1 MAAVMFYEK
10 PVLLNREAHK
20 AKKIAPSGSFA
31 FAGKANSL
39 YMAGVEFIEACK
51 EYPIVFTQVGQGKIV
66 PVAMLGLREGE
77 NLFVGADGK
86 WSAGYVPAFVRR
98 YPFVL
103 AELEGQQMG
112 VCIDE
117 GYAGLNEKDGEALF
131 DNKGNNTPFLQNALD
146 FLNRYQV
153 EYMRTERFCQRLKD
167 MGLLMEMNAKA
178 DLFDGTSFMV
188 NGLMVVDERKLL
200 QLTDAQALELY
211 RSGELSWIYAHLVSL
226 SNLNRLVDKLADSKR
241 ATGNVATPAPAAAA
255 APAANP
261 VSAPKPAV
269 AQTNPAPSAT
279 KSVAAAGKAAGKAK
293 A

>member
-20 AKKIAPSGSFA
+20 AKKISPSNSYA
-31 FAGKANSL
+31 FASKANSL
-39 YMAGVEFIEACK
+39 YLAGVEFIEACK

-66 PVAMLGLREGE
+66 PVAMMGLREGE
-77 NLFVGADGK
+77 NLYVDKDGK

-117 GYAGLNEKDGEALF
+117 GYSGLNEKDGEALF
-131 DNKGNNTPFLQNALD
+131 DSKGNNTPFLQNALD

-153 EYMRTERFCQRLKD
+153 EYLRTDRFCQRLKD

-226 SNLNRLVDKLADSKR
+226 SNLNRLVDKLANTKR
-241 ATGNVATPAPAAAA
+241 AQPDGGSVQAPTAA
-255 APAANP
+255 APAA
-261 VSAPKPAV
+261 AEAAKA
-269 AQTNPAPSAT
+269 PAPSANT
-279 KSVAAAGKAAGKAK
+279 ALNAAKAAAPAASKASGKAK
-293 A
+293 S

>member
-10 PVLLNREAHK
+10 PVLLNRESHK

-51 EYPIVFTQVGQGKIV
+51 EYPIVFTQVGEGKIV

-77 NLFVGADGK
+77 NLFVSVDGK

-131 DNKGNNTPFLQNALD
+131 DSKGNNTPFLQNALD

-200 QLTDAQALELY
+200 QLTDAQALEVF

-241 ATGNVATPAPAAAA
+241 ATGTVAA
-255 APAANP
+255 APAP
-261 VSAPKPAV
+261 VSAATQVETAKPTA
-269 AQTNPAPSAT
+269 AKTTAAPAA
-279 KSVAAAGKAAGKAK
+279 KAASKTKA
-293 A
+293 

>member
-1 MAAVMFYEK
+1 MATVMFYEK
-10 PVLLNREAHK
+10 PVLLNREVHK
-20 AKKIAPSGSFA
+20 PKKIVSSGSFA
-31 FAGKANSL
+31 FAAKANSL
-39 YMAGVEFIEACK
+39 YMAGVEFVESCK
-51 EYPIVFTQVGQGKIV
+51 EYPIVFTQVGGGKVV
-66 PVAMLGLREGE
+66 PVAMMGLREGE

-117 GYAGLNEKDGEALF
+117 GYAGLNEKEGEALF
-131 DNKGNNTPFLQNALD
+131 DSKGNNTPFLQNALD

-153 EYMRTERFCQRLKD
+153 EYMRTERFCQRLND

-178 DLFDGTSFMV
+178 DLFDGTSFTV
-188 NGLMVVDERKLL
+188 NGLLVVDERKLL
-200 QLTDAQALELY
+200 QLTDAQALEVF

-226 SNLNRLVDKLADSKR
+226 SNLNRLVDKLAQSKR
-241 ATGNVATPAPAAAA
+241 STESTATQVEAQKPAFAAA
-255 APAANP
+255 
-261 VSAPKPAV
+261 SA
-269 AQTNPAPSAT
+269 APSAIKNVAQSS
-279 KSVAAAGKAAGKAK
+279 KSISQAK

>member
-77 NLFVGADGK
+77 NLFVGANGK

-117 GYAGLNEKDGEALF
+117 GYAGLNEKEGEALF
-131 DNKGNNTPFLQNALD
+131 DSKGNNTPFLQNALD

-167 MGLLMEMNAKA
+167 LGLLMEMNAKA

-200 QLTDAQALELY
+200 QLTDAQALEVF

-241 ATGNVATPAPAAAA
+241 ATGTVA
-255 APAANP
+255 APAAST
-261 VSAPKPAV
+261 VEASKPASSP
-269 AQTNPAPSAT
+269 ANTAPSAT
-279 KSVAAAGKAAGKAK
+279 KSVASASKSASKAK

>member
-20 AKKIAPSGSFA
+20 AKKIAPSNSYA

-39 YMAGVEFIEACK
+39 YLAGVEFIEACK

-66 PVAMLGLREGE
+66 PVAMMGLREGE
-77 NLFVGADGK
+77 NLYVGKEGQ
-86 WSAGYVPAFVRR
+86 WNAGYVPAFVRR

-117 GYAGLNEKDGEALF
+117 GYSGLNEKEGEALF
-131 DNKGNNTPFLQNALD
+131 DSKGNNTPFLQNALD

-153 EYMRTERFCQRLKD
+153 EYLRTDRFCQRLKD

-241 ATGNVATPAPAAAA
+241 ATETPAVAVAPAAPAPKAA
-255 APAANP
+255 ATAAQPAA
-261 VSAPKPAV
+261 
-269 AQTNPAPSAT
+269 
-279 KSVAAAGKAAGKAK
+279 KSAAAKSAK
-293 A
+293 SKE